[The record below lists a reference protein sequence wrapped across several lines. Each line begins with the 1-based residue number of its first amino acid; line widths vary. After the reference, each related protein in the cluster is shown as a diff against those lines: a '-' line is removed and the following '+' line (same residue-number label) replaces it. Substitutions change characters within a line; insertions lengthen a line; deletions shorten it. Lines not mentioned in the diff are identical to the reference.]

1 MTNPTT
7 ISQICHELA
16 FFQQA
21 IDNKDWIITYQYL
34 TMIFDDVRYDD
45 KDFVFSIT
53 KNVDDDSWGIT
64 ALDFLSAAMAD
75 NPKFIM
81 FKILEKDDV
90 WEVLDNIKN
99 TIMEQGRA
107 MGLN

>member
-1 MTNPTT
+1 MIKPTT

-34 TMIFDDVRYDD
+34 TMIFDDVSFDD

-53 KNVDDDSWGIT
+53 ENINDDSWGIT
-64 ALDFLSAAMAD
+64 ALDFLTVSMTD
-75 NPKFIM
+75 NPKFII
-81 FKILEKDDV
+81 FKIFERDDIWGILE
-90 WEVLDNIKN
+90 NIRN
-99 TIMEQGRA
+99 VIMA
-107 MGLN
+107 S